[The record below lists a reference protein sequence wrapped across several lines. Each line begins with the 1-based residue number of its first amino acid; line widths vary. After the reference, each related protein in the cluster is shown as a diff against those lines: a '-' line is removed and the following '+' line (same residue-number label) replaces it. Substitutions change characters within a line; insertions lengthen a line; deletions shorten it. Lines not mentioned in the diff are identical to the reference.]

1 MRTPVIT
8 FVVFSICMIL
18 ISGFWP
24 NLSSVVLPNTTWGL
38 YSKKFFEDLL
48 VGAHGTI
55 IDLFV
60 VGIVLYWFEQ
70 RTQSREQAAKKESE
84 RSSAITRH
92 KEALVD
98 LRYYNGS
105 DAPYRTLSTM
115 KRLMALKVH
124 DFSCPEANLAETNI
138 EDFSFKNANMHAVNF
153 SHAKL
158 SKITMIDCACDAGIF
173 TNSKLQHISLT
184 NVSFNRAKFCGAD
197 LPGINFTSCSIQR
210 ADFTNA
216 NLKSAVFK
224 GVDCKG
230 VNFTNANLRSANF
243 KGAQN
248 LTQEMLQTAK
258 SIEYIVIDAL
268 P

>member
-8 FVVFSICMIL
+8 FLIFSICMIM

-24 NLSSVVLPNTTWGL
+24 NISSTLLPNTTWGL

-70 RTQSREQAAKKESE
+70 RTQNREQAAKFESE
-84 RSSAITRH
+84 KSSAITRH
-92 KEALVD
+92 KEALGD
-98 LRYYNGS
+98 LRYYRGS
-105 DAPYRTLSTM
+105 DAAYRTLSTM
-115 KRLMALKVH
+115 KRLMALDVH
-124 DFSCPEANLAETNI
+124 DFACPEANLENTNI
-138 EDFSFKNANMHAVNF
+138 DEFCFKQANMHAINF
-153 SHAKL
+153 SQAKL
-158 SKITMIDCACDAGIF
+158 SKVTMIDCKCDAAIF
-173 TNSKLQHISLT
+173 INSKLQQTKLT
-184 NVSFNRAKFCGAD
+184 NVSLNRAKFCGAE
-197 LPGINFTSCSIQR
+197 LSGVNFASCSIQR

-216 NLKSAVFK
+216 NLRSAVFK

-230 VNFTNANLRSANF
+230 VNFTNADLRSANF
-243 KGAQN
+243 KGAKN
-248 LTQEMLQTAK
+248 LTNKMLQTAK
-258 SIEYIVIDAL
+258 NTDYIVTDVL